1 MTTKQQYWLRF
12 LVDVERT
19 NADII
24 PNKIW
29 RWMDANGFAVLVS
42 PNNPAHKDKLVITEA
57 GKAALK

>member
-42 PNNPAHKDKLVITEA
+42 PNNPAHKTN
-57 GKAALK
+57 